1 MHKVALLA
9 LVPRLRTVSSLQET
23 TEEREMFTGETACL
37 TRKNNLFL
45 NARKQKKSKLSLS
58 YMVHRIFW
66 SESHRLAGWQTHSN
80 ITTTEVGSSSLQHIT
95 IEAGFPVGKPASIVI
110 CVLSRGSLSICG
122 CGSDG
127 VVCAEL
133 WPQFGGCA
141 HE

>member
-1 MHKVALLA
+1 MYHITMVEAMHKVALLA

-66 SESHRLAGWQTHSN
+66 SESHRQVGWQTHSN
-80 ITTTEVGSSSLQHIT
+80 TQHQS
-95 IEAGFPVGKPASIVI
+95 EAQAYSNT
-110 CVLSRGSLSICG
+110 
-122 CGSDG
+122 
-127 VVCAEL
+127 
-133 WPQFGGCA
+133 Q
-141 HE
+141 